1 MLFFKYQKKM
11 LIIISMATELSNNII
26 SNVKL
31 ILKMSKILIS
41 KNSIA
46 RSSFYLQITSI
57 LQDCINGKSL
67 MSKGTG

>member
-1 MLFFKYQKKM
+1 M
-11 LIIISMATELSNNII
+11 LIIISMATELSYNII
-26 SNVKL
+26 SNIKL

-46 RSSFYLQITSI
+46 RSSFYLQIISI